1 MKDSI
6 KVNGIH
12 SVAGMTQSYLCLFF
26 FCLVIASVTERG
38 VLKSL
43 TVYFPIPSKASTA
56 FGAVFKAPLLGLHL
70 GWLCLLVG
78 VLTRSKPRGLFYGKI
93 GA

>member
-12 SVAGMTQSYLCLFF
+12 SVAGLTQSYLCLF

-43 TVYFPIPSKASTA
+43 TVYFPIPSKASIA
-56 FGAVFKAPLLGLHL
+56 FGAMFKSPLLVLCL
-70 GWLCLLVG
+70 GWLCLLDG